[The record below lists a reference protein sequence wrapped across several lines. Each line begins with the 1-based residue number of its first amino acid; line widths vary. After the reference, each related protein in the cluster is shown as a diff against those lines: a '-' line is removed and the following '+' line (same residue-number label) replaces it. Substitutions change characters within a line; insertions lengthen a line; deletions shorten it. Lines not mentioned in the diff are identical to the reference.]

1 MPSRYSE
8 QDRASTLVS
17 RNVSIA
23 GRRTSLRLEP
33 AMWDALGEIARRERM
48 TVHQLCSEVDR
59 RRQESSLTAAIR
71 VFALSY
77 FRTAATED
85 GHRRAGHGRGAVRR
99 GS

>member
-1 MPSRYSE
+1 MRSSQSGIE
-8 QDRASTLVS
+8 RASTLIS
-17 RNVSIA
+17 RNVSIH

-48 TVHQLCSEVDR
+48 TVHQLCTEVDD

-85 GHRRAGHGRGAVRR
+85 GHRRAGHGKGLPVSAI
-99 GS
+99 